1 MRRLTFALL
10 LLAFASLLSGCPVFT
25 QGGAGAASGSGAAEA
40 E

>member
-25 QGGAGAASGSGAAEA
+25 QGGDSSGASVES